1 VINFRNELIALFSAK
16 HTEKHMDT
24 SETIHERAP
33 ADSSYLLDNAGRET
47 PARFN
52 ALDSLFDPGS
62 IRHFENCGV
71 DIGWQCLEIGG
82 GGGSIASW
90 LAARVGGTGRVVATD
105 IDPRFLKALN
115 HPLVEVWQ
123 HNIVSDPL
131 PEAAFDLVY
140 ARLVLIHVPQREEVL
155 QRMISALKPGGWL
168 LSEEFD
174 SVSLI
179 PDPEV
184 NPGETLLKTH
194 IAMFR
199 LMESRGVERRFG
211 RFLLHRFRKYGLLNP
226 GAEGRIF
233 MWQANS
239 PGASLMR
246 ANYEQLRDAMIQAGY
261 ITEQQFNQ
269 DLARMEEP
277 DFMMPSAI
285 LWSASGRRA

>member
-1 VINFRNELIALFSAK
+1 
-16 HTEKHMDT
+16 MDT
-24 SETIHERAP
+24 RETIPERVP
-33 ADSSYLLDNAGRET
+33 ADSGYLLDNAGRET

-52 ALDSLFDPGS
+52 ALASLFDSGT

-71 DIGWQCLEIGG
+71 DSGWQCLEIGG

-90 LAARVGGTGRVVATD
+90 LAARVGSTGRVVATD

-131 PEAAFDLVY
+131 PEAAFDLVH
-140 ARLVLIHVPQREEVL
+140 ARLVLVHVPQREEVL
-155 QRMISALKPGGWL
+155 RRMISALKPGGWL

-174 SVSLI
+174 SASLI
-179 PDPEV
+179 PDPGV

-194 IAMFR
+194 IAMFC
-199 LMESRGVERRFG
+199 LMESHGVERRFG
-211 RFLLHRFRKYGLLNP
+211 RFLLHRLRTYGLVNA

-233 MWQANS
+233 MWQANT

-269 DLARMEEP
+269 DLARMQEP
-277 DFMMPSAI
+277 AFMMPSAI
-285 LWSASGRRA
+285 LWSAWGRRP

>member
-1 VINFRNELIALFSAK
+1 MNSSPCFWQSTGE
-16 HTEKHMDT
+16 HMDT
-24 SETIHERAP
+24 SETIHEQVPQGSA
-33 ADSSYLLDNAGRET
+33 YLLDNAGREA

-52 ALDSLFDPGS
+52 ALASLFDSGT

-71 DIGWQCLEIGG
+71 DSGWQCLEIGG
-82 GGGSIASW
+82 GGGSIANW
-90 LAARVGGTGRVVATD
+90 LAARVGSTGRVIATD
-105 IDPRFLKALN
+105 IDPRFLKALD
-115 HPLVEVWQ
+115 HPPVEVWQ

-131 PEAAFDLVY
+131 PEAAFDLVH

-155 QRMISALKPGGWL
+155 RRMISALKPGGWL

-174 SVSLI
+174 SASLI
-179 PDPEV
+179 PDPGV

-211 RFLLHRFRKYGLLNP
+211 RLLLHRLHTYRLANA

-233 MWQANS
+233 MWQAHT

-261 ITEQQFNQ
+261 ITDQQFSQ
-269 DLARMEEP
+269 DLATMQEP
-277 DFMMPSAI
+277 AFMMPSAI
-285 LWSASGRRA
+285 LWSAWGRRP

>member
-1 VINFRNELIALFSAK
+1 MNTS
-16 HTEKHMDT
+16 DT
-24 SETIHERAP
+24 TRERVP
-33 ADSSYLLDNAGRET
+33 AGSPYLLDNAGREA

-52 ALDSLFDPGS
+52 ALTALFDSGT

-71 DIGWQCLEIGG
+71 GSGWQCLEIGG
-82 GGGSIASW
+82 GGGSITSW
-90 LAARVGGTGRVVATD
+90 LAARVGSTGRVVATD

-115 HPLVEVWQ
+115 HPHVEVWQ

-131 PEAAFDLVY
+131 PEAAFDLVH

-155 QRMISALKPGGWL
+155 RRMISALKPGGWL

-174 SVSLI
+174 SASLI

-199 LMESRGVERRFG
+199 SMESHGVERRFG
-211 RFLLHRFRKYGLLNP
+211 RFLLHRFRTYGLLNP
-226 GAEGRIF
+226 AAEGRIF

-246 ANYEQLRDAMIQAGY
+246 ANYEQLRDDMIDGGY

-269 DLARMEEP
+269 DLARMQEP

-285 LWSASGRRA
+285 LWSAWGRRP